1 MRFVSQC
8 QLDSVDRRPIN
19 RVCSAETTA
28 HTVHVPLSSS
38 NIKQRL
44 KLEGCKQSYKTA
56 AVPTA
61 SNCGGTKQIQRIRG
75 KRRGGHRHCRR
86 GLQRDC
92 GQFLGFVRLLN
103 CFNLFVYFTF
113 QQQNSYIF
121 HTQTSQIKI
130 KYRTK
135 THFQSII
142 NGCVIYSYRVF
153 SISIAVKALMYPIIT
168 TRYICL

>member
-1 MRFVSQC
+1 MCVRFVSQC

-44 KLEGCKQSYKTA
+44 KLEGCKQSSKTA

-61 SNCGGTKQIQRIRG
+61 SHCGGTKQIQRIRG
-75 KRRGGHRHCRR
+75 KRRGGHRQCR

-92 GQFLGFVRLLN
+92 GKFLGFVRLLN
-103 CFNLFVYFTF
+103 CFNFFVCFTY
-113 QQQNSYIF
+113 QQQNSKIF

-142 NGCVIYSYRVF
+142 NCCVIKAIGYLVF
-153 SISIAVKALMYPIIT
+153 QLLLKH
-168 TRYICL
+168 